1 MSDEINLL
9 LSRFKEVR
17 IEQDKLRIEE
27 DKIIVTIERLL
38 SVRNV
43 NTDITTTPSNNN
55 TSSRISPTTSPS
67 RSPTSKA
74 YKYVKGDR
82 VRIINYIKMP
92 AGRTLTEADR
102 VGTVTSVSVVVDR
115 VYFKT
120 DSGTKTYRAA
130 KNLILI
136 E

>member
-1 MSDEINLL
+1 MSDEINML

-27 DKIIVTIERLL
+27 DKIIVTIEGLL
-38 SVRNV
+38 SVCNV

-115 VYFKT
+115 VYFRT